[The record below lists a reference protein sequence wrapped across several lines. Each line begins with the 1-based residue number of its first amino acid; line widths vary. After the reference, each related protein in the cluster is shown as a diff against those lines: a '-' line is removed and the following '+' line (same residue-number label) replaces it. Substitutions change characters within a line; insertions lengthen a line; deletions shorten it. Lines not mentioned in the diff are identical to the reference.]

1 MVHTPFHEDELRAQE
16 LAGGGSMG
24 AGIREFM
31 PQQHRD
37 FFAMLPYIFLGLLDD
52 QGWPLATMLTG
63 AAGFVQAPNSVV
75 LRINALPGPADPAA
89 AAIVNYRD
97 IAVLGIDFN
106 NRRRNRANGF
116 ITGHDANGLT
126 LTVRQSFGNCPQYIQ
141 LRNMR
146 PASRAASE
154 TEKLQSL
161 DHRATTLI
169 GRADTFF
176 IASRGRSDLSVA
188 GGADISHRGGRPGFV
203 RIDNNVLTV
212 PDYRGNRYFNTL
224 GNLLGDPRAALLF
237 LDFETGDVLQLQ
249 GTAEID
255 WQTSNSAPAG
265 TERLWR
271 FHVNRAWWRTAVMP
285 FTGTSLEFSPSTLA
299 TDV

>member
-1 MVHTPFHEDELRAQE
+1 MVHGPFHEDELRAQE
-16 LAGGGSMG
+16 LAGCRSMG

-37 FFAMLPYIFLGLLDD
+37 FFAMLPYIFVGLLDD

-63 AAGFVQAPNSVV
+63 AAGFVQAPHSVV
-75 LRINALPGPADPAA
+75 LRINALPSTADPAA
-89 AAIVNYRD
+89 AAIVSHRE
-97 IAVLGIDFN
+97 IAVLGIEFN

-116 ITGHDANGLT
+116 ITAHDANGLT
-126 LTVRQSFGNCPQYIQ
+126 LSVRQSFGNCPQYIQ
-141 LRNMR
+141 LRDMH
-146 PASRAASE
+146 AVSRAASE
-154 TEKLQSL
+154 TEKLDSL

-203 RIDNNVLTV
+203 RIDSSVLTV
-212 PDYRGNRYFNTL
+212 PDYRGNRCFNTL

-271 FHVNRAWWRTAVMP
+271 FHVKCAWWRTAVMP
-285 FTGTSLEFSPSTLA
+285 FNGTLVEFSPSTLL
-299 TDV
+299 TDI